1 MLDIDIIVWLN
12 TGCAAG
18 MCLLAGWV
26 IVHPRIHE
34 GVVTKVGLI
43 VLACGAFGVAALVPK
58 LADVPEVRPL
68 LNAITLGNVG
78 ASIAWVGVAWR
89 VWSAPEAREVF
100 KRVTGWPELD
110 DRPVDPLA

>member
-1 MLDIDIIVWLN
+1 MVDIIVWLN
-12 TGCAAG
+12 TACAAG

-43 VLACGAFGVAALVPK
+43 VLACGAFGVAALIPR
-58 LADVPEVRPL
+58 LCDVPEVKPL

-78 ASIAWVGVAWR
+78 VTIAAGGVAWR
-89 VWSAPEAREVF
+89 IWHAPEARQAF
-100 KRVTGWPELD
+100 RRMTGWPDLD